1 MLEEIS
7 ERMGFVYLL
16 FECFSFPRR
25 HLMQERFD
33 ALLDAQCRQNFPRC
47 ARQRVDR
54 NGMAVFK
61 KQVHRRN
68 DVGFSNIDFVQ
79 PQSVGFCR
87 WLSTRHDPISLAAA
101 MPAAPSLVDCGH
113 VARIFGRSLVVA
125 LGNGEY
131 RWALGQYDRLPAL
144 AADLVKRPE
153 WLKVSTDRAPTQQAI
168 PC

>member
-54 NGMAVFK
+54 NGNAFFK

-79 PQSVGFCR
+79 PQSVDFAGGFRRAIIRSVSQRQCPR
-87 WLSTRHDPISLAAA
+87 P
-101 MPAAPSLVDCGH
+101 PA
-113 VARIFGRSLVVA
+113 
-125 LGNGEY
+125 
-131 RWALGQYDRLPAL
+131 
-144 AADLVKRPE
+144 
-153 WLKVSTDRAPTQQAI
+153 
-168 PC
+168 